1 MRSAISGLGT
11 RIGGVAGGINR
22 WLWRFRRRR
31 SWKFVVAG
39 SVAFFAISTA
49 AIVWDGVT
57 DDLQKADVAL
67 VMGAKVKTDGT
78 PSHRLTARLDT
89 AVDLFKLG
97 HFEYLIVSGGLGW
110 EGHDEAQIMG
120 AYLVDHGVPEAR
132 IFIDSG
138 GTDTYMT
145 ARNAS
150 RIMQAN
156 GMRSVLVITQYFH
169 VPRTKL
175 ALKRFGVSPVYTANA
190 AYWGLR
196 DLLYIPREVVAYY
209 YYLLRSYD
217 QDVK

>member
-1 MRSAISGLGT
+1 MRNALSGLGT
-11 RIGGVAGGINR
+11 RIGRVAGKIIHLPGR
-22 WLWRFRRRR
+22 LLRFRLWRF
-31 SWKFVVAG
+31 SFAG
-39 SVAFFAISTA
+39 LIAFFAVSTI

-57 DDLQKADVAL
+57 DELQRADVAL

-89 AVDLFKLG
+89 AADLFERG
-97 HFEYLIVSGGLGW
+97 YFEYLIVSGGLGW
-110 EGHDEAQIMG
+110 EGYDEAQVMA

-138 GTDTYMT
+138 GTDTFMT

-150 RIMQAN
+150 RIMRTN
-156 GMRSVLVITQYFH
+156 DMHSVLVITQYFH

-175 ALKRFGVSPVYTANA
+175 TLKRFGVTPVYSVNA
-190 AYWGLR
+190 TYWGLR
-196 DLLYIPREVVAYY
+196 DLLYIPREVMAYY